1 MPIDKAMELIYNIIH
16 EQSESLTSEQLE
28 ALNLGLSALKTIKD
42 FKLYSSSLYG
52 SLVTKYADTD
62 SIHTDQLDNVSRE
75 TILGR
80 KLIELSNYNCSGKS
94 CTDCKFFDKATK
106 SCLPLCASFIVNSVE
121 KETKA

>member
-28 ALNLGLSALKTIKD
+28 ALNLGLSALKTIED
-42 FKLYSSSLYG
+42 MKLKSAKLYG
-52 SLVTKYADTD
+52 S
-62 SIHTDQLDNVSRE
+62 NVSRE

-80 KLIELSNYNCSGKS
+80 KLIELANYNCSGKS